1 MRINSQGATMYEVGD
16 TVTLTDRRPANW
28 EHGGAMDHYL
38 NNVVRITSVAYDS
51 SSENLNNPNG
61 RFAFS
66 GSTEWSFQIADIANI
81 ANPELIEEYKQRKER
96 ELAEF
101 KEKFKTFVFTSDE
114 VYAIA
119 KDIFGEEYVDVEKL
133 SPNDFNLIVLFPEIN
148 ITNSKAYKHVIKDLY
163 VKINI
168 EINPHNATN
177 ENRPSNIVLSGI
189 RGKLSEEE
197 YHSNYGHSHFSGGGI
212 EGWSD
217 FCLGSSDF
225 AMIIQTMRFS
235 LTPEDWSLLFLS
247 LENYVSWESLEGG
260 PYRKIENISLRQQSH
275 NSSDFR
281 DHALEL
287 IKTLPNACLTL
298 NDGEIVLNTDHPAL
312 SEHYLTKSRIR
323 SFRSDAS
330 GSFATTQVRFN
341 SYVSR
346 ECTPFTFK
354 DQQVVPTLYGKDREA
369 STELRNIDLDVI
381 DFYNRT
387 IIKKLKHYKFRYEYN
402 KISANSSTLFR
413 EASPF
418 Q

>member
-1 MRINSQGATMYEVGD
+1 MRINNQGTTIYEEGDVVMLATERPGNWENNGD
-16 TVTLTDRRPANW
+16 MDRYLSNVVTLTNVHYSHSN
-28 EHGGAMDHYL
+28 EHLSSL
-38 NNVVRITSVAYDS
+38 NGYFT
-51 SSENLNNPNG
+51 
-61 RFAFS
+61 FS
-66 GSTEWSFQIADIANI
+66 GSENWSFRINDILCMAT
-81 ANPELIEEYKQRKER
+81 PELIEEHRLKKER

-101 KEKFKTFVFTSDE
+101 KEKFKTFVLTSDE
-114 VYAIA
+114 VCTIA
-119 KDIFGEEYVDVEKL
+119 KDIFGEEYVDVKTL
-133 SPNDFNLIVLFPEIN
+133 SPTEFQLIILFPEVN
-148 ITNSKAYKHVIKDLY
+148 ITNSKAYKHVMKDLY

-168 EINPHNATN
+168 DISIHNVTN
-177 ENRPSNIVLSGI
+177 GNRLSNIGLSGR

-197 YHSNYGHSHFSGGGI
+197 YHSDYGHSHFSGRGI
-212 EGWSD
+212 ERWSD

-247 LENYVSWESLEGG
+247 LDNYVSWESLEGG
-260 PYRKIENISLRQQSH
+260 PYHRINSVSLRQESH

-281 DHALEL
+281 NHALEL

-312 SEHYLTKSRIR
+312 SEHYLTNSRIR

-341 SYVSR
+341 SHVSR
-346 ECTPFTFK
+346 KCTSFTFK
-354 DQQVVPTLYGKDREA
+354 DQQVVPTLYEKDREA
-369 STELRNIDLDVI
+369 STELPNIDLDVI

-387 IIKKLKHYKFRYEYN
+387 IIKELKHYKFRYEYN
-402 KISANSSTLFR
+402 KISANSTFFR
-413 EASPF
+413 ENSPF